1 MSVATLIR
9 RARLHL
15 CKALILLKI
24 DTTDDYTVSV
34 GAANQGR
41 IPLPAPKYRLLLVD
55 GIGSISPVFCRRRC
69 SAASQTRPLG
79 IARRPA

>member
-9 RARLHL
+9 PARLHL

-24 DTTDDYTVSV
+24 DIADHCTVSV

-41 IPLPAPKYRLLLVD
+41 IPLPGPKYRLLVD

-69 SAASQTRPLG
+69 SAASQKSPLG
-79 IARRPA
+79 IARCPA